1 MTTISDIQKRTKRQR
16 VVALVAAE
24 MVLRKGTRAQFSEIA
39 SAAGQ
44 MYPVVGQYWNWLT
57 NEASFATHK
66 NFEKDVLREAMV
78 TR

>member
-1 MTTISDIQKRTKRQR
+1 MTTISNIQKRTTRQR

-24 MVLRKGTRAQFSEIA
+24 MVLRKGTRAQLSEIA

-44 MYPVVGQYWNWLT
+44 KYSIVGQYWNWLT
-57 NEASFATHK
+57 SEALIATHK
-66 NFEKDVLREAMV
+66 KFEKDVLREAMV

>member
-1 MTTISDIQKRTKRQR
+1 MPIKITCMSHTQPKQGATTMTTISDIQKRTTRQR
-16 VVALVAAE
+16 AVALVAAE

-57 NEASFATHK
+57 NEA
-66 NFEKDVLREAMV
+66 
-78 TR
+78 